1 MLTLGAFIV
10 AIAFLVAFHEWGHFA
25 MARACGV
32 KVLCFSLGFG
42 PKLLSWTSSAT
53 GTEYRLAALPLGGFV
68 RMLDEREAPV
78 PENLLAQAFN
88 TQALFKRAL
97 IVAAGPLANLLLAVA
112 LYSLVNW
119 MGFDAPAP
127 RIAKPA
133 AETIAAQAG
142 LLGGETVLRV
152 TADGEAPEDI
162 VTFEDLRWTLSR
174 VALRAGQVRL
184 AFKKPADDAVRETLL
199 NFTDLPKGLPAGQ
212 ILPLIGIELPYSEA
226 VIAEVK
232 ASSPA
237 AQGGLQ
243 TGDSV
248 RAIDG
253 LPVADAGDLRARIR
267 ASGTAHEPKPQNWQI
282 VRQGQAM
289 ALQLSPRRETEN
301 GQFVGRIGAMIG
313 MPPLMLKVQ
322 YGLLEGVHQGL
333 VKTGETAHLTLRM
346 LGQIVT
352 GSASL
357 KNLSGPLTIAEYAGR
372 SASIGLTPFLVFLAL
387 VSISLGVIN
396 LLPVPVLDGGHL
408 MYYLW
413 EAVTGR
419 SVSDAWMAKLQ
430 RVGVALLLCM
440 MSVATFNDV
449 SRLLF

>member
-32 KVLCFSLGFG
+32 KVLCFSIGFG
-42 PKLLSWTSSAT
+42 PKLLSWTSPAT

-78 PENLLAQAFN
+78 PANLLSQAFN

-97 IVAAGPLANLLLAVA
+97 IVAAGPIANLLLAVA
-112 LYSLVNW
+112 LYSIVNW

-127 RIAKPA
+127 RIAKPLA
-133 AETIAAQAG
+133 ATIAAQAG
-142 LLGGETVLRV
+142 LVGGETVLRLTTEGSAV
-152 TADGEAPEDI
+152 QD
-162 VTFEDLRWTLSR
+162 VHTFDDLRWALSQ
-174 VALRAGQVRL
+174 VALRSGQVRL
-184 AFKKPADDAVRETLL
+184 AFKTPADDTVRETLL
-199 NFTDLPKGLPAGQ
+199 NFTELPKGLSAGQ
-212 ILPLIGIELPYSEA
+212 ILQSIGIELPYSEA
-226 VIAEVK
+226 VIADVK
-232 ASSPA
+232 VASPA
-237 AQGGLQ
+237 AQGGLLS
-243 TGDSV
+243 GDRV
-248 RAIDG
+248 LAVNG
-253 LPVADAGDLRARIR
+253 LPVVDAGDLRARIR
-267 ASGTAHEPKPQNWQI
+267 ASGTRGEPAPQRWQV
-282 VRQGQAM
+282 VRDGQPIE
-289 ALQLSPRRETEN
+289 LQLSPRRETEN
-301 GQFVGRIGAMIG
+301 GQFVGRVGALIGAS
-313 MPPLMLKVQ
+313 PAMLKVQ
-322 YGLLEGVHQGL
+322 YGPLDGVHQG
-333 VKTGETAHLTLRM
+333 VIKTVETARLTLQM

-440 MSVATFNDV
+440 MSIATFNDV